1 MANIDPVRL
10 LQANPAENLSNLN
23 AVDQAQSHQDQ
34 SLTSF
39 PTELRAA
46 KQNTQE
52 KDSNLDKG
60 SQNPSDTPQNLPV
73 NAAVVPTQPANIAD
87 TPKTSEEIV
96 LAGLALGKPTLT
108 QLGVPQLLAVEEG
121 LISQAVAVAGTQ
133 VAKDSTQVA
142 VVAAITT
149 STIGD
154 GQGDQEKKSLDPV
167 TNIIDPMAAA
177 LAQTPGLLNTQNTI
191 TPVVAQA
198 STSNIES
205 VAVMGTQN
213 NLASTQA
220 QNVNAIAPDQ
230 VVAQEVA
237 TPLLN
242 NAQDALGLNPV
253 QTTSDAVVQF
263 SVSAFNAIASEN
275 AQLNADA
282 QTQIAA
288 DAKLAITQLTQQNQ
302 TSNTVSSAVV
312 SDTQQPVEI
321 TKPIEL
327 AVQTLDIK
335 AAPAAV
341 VAKPET
347 ANPVQNADVVLPT
360 LDAKGLKVVQVQAPQ
375 VNTQTVA
382 TVVQASDAS
391 PTQNLA
397 DQVQAPS
404 AKNPQIQSI
413 TASTQDAGSVIR
425 DQRLGN
431 ATIANLSTQ
440 KSNAINESAAR
451 KDVAKIEA
459 AENIKVS
466 SGNNGGNVPNAGTQT
481 ITSPFNQELR
491 MQQSSQIL
499 KLEPQ
504 QASLSSGPLHLEVMR
519 VLKEGGGRVIMEV
532 TPPDQ
537 GSIQLDLRLDGNGR
551 AYLIVEGAS
560 DSTKARLE
568 QGGSQLKEQLAQ
580 MGLSLSLDMRDRS
593 SQSDQVPFALNNPFS
608 NAANGSSA
616 QVDAGLGELISSSR
630 PGLTPDGRVSIYA

>member
-23 AVDQAQSHQDQ
+23 AVDQAESHQDQ
-34 SLTSF
+34 SVTSF

-121 LISQAVAVAGTQ
+121 LITQAVAVAGTQ
-133 VAKDSTQVA
+133 VAKDSTQIA

-167 TNIIDPMAAA
+167 MNIIDPAAAA

-237 TPLLN
+237 TPVLN
-242 NAQDALGLNPV
+242 TAQDALGLNPV
-253 QTTSDAVVQF
+253 QTTSDAVVQS

-275 AQLNADA
+275 AQLNVDA

-288 DAKLAITQLTQQNQ
+288 DSKLASAQLAQQNQ
-302 TSNTVSSAVV
+302 VSNTVSSAVV
-312 SDTQQPVEI
+312 SDTQQPVKI
-321 TKPIEL
+321 AKPIEL
-327 AVQTLDIK
+327 AAQTLDTK
-335 AAPAAV
+335 ATPATV

-347 ANPVQNADVVLPT
+347 ANPVQNADAVLPT

-382 TVVQASDAS
+382 TVAQASDAT
-391 PTQNLA
+391 PTQNLG

-404 AKNPQIQSI
+404 AKNPQIQSS
-413 TASTQDAGSVIR
+413 TASTQDAGSIVR

-431 ATIANLSTQ
+431 ATIANFSTQ
-440 KSNAINESAAR
+440 KSSAIDESAAR
-451 KDVAKIEA
+451 KDAAKNEA

-466 SGNNGGNVPNAGTQT
+466 SGNNGGNIPNAGTQT

-491 MQQSSQIL
+491 MQQSQTL

-593 SQSDQVPFALNNPFS
+593 NQSDQVPFALNNPFS
-608 NAANGSSA
+608 NAANGSST